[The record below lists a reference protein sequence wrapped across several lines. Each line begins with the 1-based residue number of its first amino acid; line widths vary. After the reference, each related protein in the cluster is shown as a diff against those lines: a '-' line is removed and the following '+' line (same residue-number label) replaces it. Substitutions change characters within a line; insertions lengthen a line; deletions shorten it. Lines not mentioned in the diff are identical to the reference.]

1 MFDWEVGLDY
11 NKKILDT
18 IDIKPYLIK
27 RVDLR
32 DVQGGLYE
40 DYRHIVKDDPFMEG
54 DLFNFMDRYDFMLY
68 LRDRYKDIKIN
79 FWEEEHYEV
88 M

>member
-1 MFDWEVGLDY
+1 
-11 NKKILDT
+11 
-18 IDIKPYLIK
+18 
-27 RVDLR
+27 
-32 DVQGGLYE
+32 
-40 DYRHIVKDDPFMEG
+40 MEG